1 MTDRQSAIFIEKKEG
16 LVMKIAVFSDVHGN
30 LKALK
35 AVFEQIK
42 EQNADL
48 TVFLGDIFQRGNE
61 EIECLELLK
70 DSGIICLKGNC
81 ELYAEHG
88 VDVDPDVEHLR
99 AYYDGIRKK
108 LTDEQMRFIRQMPL
122 FCEKECNGHIIRF
135 SHFLFLD
142 TDEAYPFL
150 PLSSLKN
157 GVFDKA
163 CESEDVNKY
172 DLVVIGHSHQNFVKG
187 NVVSV
192 SASGL
197 EGASYLLIEANDD
210 SISFEHI
217 SID

>member
-1 MTDRQSAIFIEKKEG
+1 
-16 LVMKIAVFSDVHGN
+16 MKIAVFSDVHGN

-35 AVFEQIK
+35 TVLERIK
-42 EQNADL
+42 EKNADL

-61 EIECLELLK
+61 ETECLELLK
-70 DSGIICLKGNC
+70 NSGIICIKGNC

-99 AYYDGIRKK
+99 DYYDGIRRK
-108 LTDEQMRFIRQMPL
+108 LTEEQMQFIRQMPL
-122 FCEKECNGHIIRF
+122 FCEKEFYGRKIRF
-135 SHFLFLD
+135 SHFLFAD
-142 TDEAYPFL
+142 IEAAYPFL

-163 CESEDVNKY
+163 CESEEVRKY
-172 DLVVIGHSHQNFVKG
+172 ELVAIGHSHSNFVKG

-197 EGASYLLIEANDD
+197 EGASYLLIEVNESAV
-210 SISFEHI
+210 SYEHI
-217 SID
+217 SIDA